1 MHTHS
6 AAPHHLPMEQ
16 HSPRLPKPQ
25 PSPVLEQLRGDLPSW
40 GLRTLQHRIPQPY
53 GGIACI
59 SSSSTCWLCQAQQ
72 NISVMAITV
81 ETDQPHTPQPH
92 TQGWGRAPWGTWSPR
107 SQTAR
112 PRQPQDGM
120 SWDALAP
127 APSCVTF
134 QHHFPNCGCTM
145 DPEAMAP
152 IDGAPVGLRAE
163 QGLSPPTRP
172 CPTSPLTR
180 HRPY

>member
-92 TQGWGRAPWGTWSPR
+92 TQGWGRALWGTWSPC
-107 SQTAR
+107 SQTAK
-112 PRQPQDGM
+112 P
-120 SWDALAP
+120 
-127 APSCVTF
+127 
-134 QHHFPNCGCTM
+134 
-145 DPEAMAP
+145 
-152 IDGAPVGLRAE
+152 
-163 QGLSPPTRP
+163 
-172 CPTSPLTR
+172 
-180 HRPY
+180 